1 MIGRVASAAMEKY
14 YQLIKFHLN
23 NSYFVYPLTGDSEE
37 KFKKYF
43 SGVKKKQRRQD
54 YAAVAG
60 AHESSNAVMIHRP
73 SWAMVFTW
81 NWFWF

>member
-43 SGVKKKQRRQD
+43 SGVKKKQR
-54 YAAVAG
+54 
-60 AHESSNAVMIHRP
+60 
-73 SWAMVFTW
+73 
-81 NWFWF
+81 